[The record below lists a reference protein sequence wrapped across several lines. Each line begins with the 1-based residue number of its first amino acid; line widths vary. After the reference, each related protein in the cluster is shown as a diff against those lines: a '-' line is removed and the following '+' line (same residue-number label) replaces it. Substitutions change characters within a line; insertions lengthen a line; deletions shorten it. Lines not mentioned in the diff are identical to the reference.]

1 MYYFIFKYGEY
12 KMKKVISILL
22 LLFFLV
28 AIVPVAGYCED
39 NNKDKAAAGAAAAG
53 TAAGTETFIG
63 MHAGT
68 IAIGALIIAGIA
80 VIAFG
85 SGGGSS
91 TTNH

>member
-1 MYYFIFKYGEY
+1 
-12 KMKKVISILL
+12 MKKVISMI
-22 LLFFLV
+22 LLFFFL
-28 AIVPVAGYCED
+28 ITMVPSSGFCEEKD
-39 NNKDKAAAGAAAAG
+39 KDKAAAGATAAG

-68 IAIGALIIAGIA
+68 ITIGALIIAGIA
-80 VIAFG
+80 FITFG